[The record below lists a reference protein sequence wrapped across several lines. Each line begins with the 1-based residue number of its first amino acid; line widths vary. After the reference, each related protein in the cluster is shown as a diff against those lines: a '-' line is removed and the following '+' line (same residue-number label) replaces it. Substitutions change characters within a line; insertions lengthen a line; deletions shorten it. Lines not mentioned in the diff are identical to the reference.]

1 MENNLIGI
9 SGQIKSGKDLLTNII
24 QYVYWKKRYINPGV
38 TVPLF
43 EDTNV
48 FLIQMYENRK
58 FADTIKD
65 TLCLWLGCTREDL
78 ENREFKETP
87 LGKEWWHYKLKSGA
101 ISPIWHYADKVHNAT
116 CKECYL
122 VKPTPRLFLQLLGTQ
137 AGRQL
142 FHPNIWVNILISR
155 YKSDQKWI
163 ISDVRFPNEVKAIKD
178 KGGVVVRI
186 HRPSILTNGQ
196 ELHESETA
204 LDNYN
209 NFDHTFINDGSI
221 EDLVKKVEQW
231 LH

>member
-1 MENNLIGI
+1 MNNLIGV
-9 SGQIKSGKDLLTNII
+9 SGHIKSGKDLLTNII
-24 QYVYWKKRYINPGV
+24 QYIDWKRQSSSKNQIKTGFENYL
-38 TVPLF
+38 VPY
-43 EDTNV
+43 EDWID
-48 FLIQMYENRK
+48 LGYEGYKNKK

-65 TLCLWLGCTREDL
+65 TLCLWLGCTRKDL

-87 LGKEWWHYKLKSGA
+87 LGKEWWRYDFES
-101 ISPIWHYADKVHNAT
+101 AT
-116 CKECYL
+116 I
-122 VKPTPRLFLQLLGTQ
+122 VKPTPRLLLQLLGTEC
-137 AGRQL
+137 GRNII
-142 FHPNIWVNILISR
+142 HPDIWVNTLMNR
-155 YKSDQKWI
+155 YTPDNKWI

-221 EDLVKKVEQW
+221 ENLVKKVEQW